1 MRKRNNGTH
10 GLVRGSTLPLIPY
23 PKREEAIV
31 MSAGVGGCLR
41 HGSMLSRHVVKLCFI
56 DTKCSVFFYFLFCK
70 S

>member
-1 MRKRNNGTH
+1 MKKRNNGTR

-41 HGSMLSRHVVKLCFI
+41 HGSMLSRHVVKLC
-56 DTKCSVFFYFLFCK
+56 YY
-70 S
+70 